1 MEFTFSGGN
10 QAGLQLTRA
19 HRSFT
24 DQLIALEQSLDK
36 KNPGKAAD
44 ALLRMLRSFE
54 DFSQYDREK
63 LLQGSLT
70 HSEGD
75 AAVAEWIASSYDD
88 LARLARRAAP
98 ESIIPGAAPPT
109 DIAAVLLIALL
120 LAGYAT
126 KWRKISGQRAD
137 LAALKRL
144 HQLFQFAL
152 SAKVEATILP
162 VIIERRRLE
171 TTIEALYVRALLL
184 ERFASGNLAPRRL
197 EILDSWLISWMNAL
211 WLTREPQ
218 AAAPSLCIDTTNE
231 LRGLTRYIPGER
243 ADLFLTLRPLQ
254 RQLDRAVDDFHQGMI
269 FPGWGIG
276 MGFRMEE
283 HLAVIDF
290 LDREFSLIANAD
302 VTRSKRFAIG
312 QGAEVKVFCGF
323 NDVWTSAL
331 ATQSSLTTAVGAPN
345 SVAGASVDSAQSSA
359 SARQSV
365 FLDTGTF
372 NARALGTTLQQRSPV
387 RLHDM
392 SDSGLGI
399 EMSTE
404 DAATVEVDDL
414 IALRIDEGR
423 PCVLGIV
430 VRKANLHRQQS
441 ALIGVRVLSKAPL
454 RATLEHVTERTTRQ
468 TSKGIL
474 VPGNAEHGFAD
485 SVIVNEATFKASS
498 KLSVMIASSIFH
510 IQLGRVRHQGR
521 GWKLAAIDVA
531 LAL

>member
-1 MEFTFSGGN
+1 MEFTFAGGN

-24 DQLIALEQSLDK
+24 DQLFALEQNLDK
-36 KNPGKAAD
+36 NNLGKVAD
-44 ALLRMLRSFE
+44 VLQRMLRSFE
-54 DFSQYDREK
+54 DFSQHDREK

-98 ESIIPGAAPPT
+98 ENNIPGKTPPAE
-109 DIAAVLLIALL
+109 IAAVLLIALL

-137 LAALKRL
+137 LGALKRL

-162 VIIERRRLE
+162 VIIERRTLE

-218 AAAPSLCIDTTNE
+218 ASSPSLCIDTTNE
-231 LRGLTRYIPGER
+231 LRGLTRYTQGER

-254 RQLDRAVDDFHQGMI
+254 RQLDRAVDDFHQGII

-276 MGFRMEE
+276 TGFRMEE
-283 HLAVIDF
+283 HIAVIDF

-331 ATQSSLTTAVGAPN
+331 ATQSSLTAAGPQH
-345 SVAGASVDSAQSSA
+345 SIAGATVDSAQSSA

-441 ALIGVRVLSKAPL
+441 TLIGVRVLSKAPL
-454 RATLEHVTERTTRQ
+454 RATLEHVTERTARQ
-468 TSKGIL
+468 TAKGIL
-474 VPGNAEHGFAD
+474 VPGSAEHGFAD

-510 IQLGRVRHQGR
+510 IRLGRVRHQGR
-521 GWKLAAIDVA
+521 GWKLVAIDVA